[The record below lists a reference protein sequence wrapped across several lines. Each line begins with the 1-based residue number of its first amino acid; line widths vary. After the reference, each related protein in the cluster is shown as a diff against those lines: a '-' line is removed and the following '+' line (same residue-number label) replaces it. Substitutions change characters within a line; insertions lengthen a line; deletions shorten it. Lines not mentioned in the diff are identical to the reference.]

1 MIGERIVKDEIYK
14 NYRIIVRELQSGMNI
29 FSMPGYWYCGYVVI
43 PKDSRF
49 YGIDY
54 RDIEN
59 KFDVHGG
66 LTFSGEIDGI
76 DGYLL
81 GFDCAHFEDNPYEQ
95 DEEYTLA
102 ECKRLVDQ
110 IIEVGK

>member
-14 NYRIIVRELQSGMNI
+14 NYRIIVRELEGGMNI

-43 PKDSRF
+43 PKDSKF
-49 YGIDY
+49 YGVDY
-54 RDIEN
+54 RDIED

-81 GFDCAHFEDNPYEQ
+81 GFDCAHAEDNPYEQ
-95 DEEYTLA
+95 DEEYTLKM
-102 ECKRLVDQ
+102 CKKLVNQ
-110 IIEVGK
+110 IEVAE